1 MIMETIIKLAIEVIL
16 FLIASYFIFY
26 KAWLKSLGK
35 EMAKLITIEKFTQL
49 KESVKKDF
57 NESLELYK
65 SKLNEELS
73 LKIEPLK
80 AELNKQNISY
90 QIQYSFL
97 HQERGKVLVD
107 LYKKLQE
114 LYSAMADW
122 TATMHPVIENGDKEM
137 KERNIR
143 ANTALIDFRNHFVL
157 NKIFFSKSFCKSIQA
172 LIDVYWDK
180 GWDFGYAQNR
190 ILEGNLPHDYFKDYS
205 TQLTAIS
212 KELRVKIPPM
222 ISEIEDLC
230 RDILNVKKEEK

>member
-1 MIMETIIKLAIEVIL
+1 METIIKLVIEVIL

-26 KAWLKSLGK
+26 KSWLKSLGN
-35 EMAKLITIEKFTQL
+35 EVAKLATTEKFSQL
-49 KESVKKDF
+49 TESVKKDF
-57 NESLELYK
+57 NESLEAYK

-73 LKIEPLK
+73 VKIEPIK
-80 AELNKQNISY
+80 AELNKQNISH

-122 TATMHPVIENGDKEM
+122 TATIHPVIEDGDKEM

-143 ANTALIDFRNHFVL
+143 ANKALIDFRNNFVL
-157 NKIFFSKSFCKSIQA
+157 NKIFFSKAFCKSIQV

-190 ILEGNLPHDYFKDYS
+190 ILEGNLPPDYFKEYS
-205 TQLTAIS
+205 TQLSSIS
-212 KELRVKIPPM
+212 KELREKIPPM
-222 ISEIEDLC
+222 MAEVEDLC
-230 RDILNVKKEEK
+230 RKILNVHEEDK